1 MAQTEAELLDNP
13 VAGRPTLILR
23 SPDFHSITEVVAE
36 PLERPTPIGWWLF
49 FIPSLALLSLLG
61 VAVSWLFWE
70 GIGIWGL
77 NVPVGWAWDITNFVF
92 WVGIGHAGTLI
103 SAILFLFRQKWRT
116 SINRSAEAMTIFA
129 VMCALTFPGIHVGRV
144 WVAYWMF
151 PLPNQMGMWPNFRS
165 PLLWDVFAVSIY
177 GTVSVLFWYVGLIP
191 DLATIRD
198 RAKTRTRK
206 FVYGFFALGWRGS
219 VRQWHHY
226 ETAYLILAA
235 LATPLVLSVHSIVSM
250 DFAVSLLPGWH
261 TTVFPPYFVAG
272 AIFSGFAMVLTLMV
286 ICRKAFRLE
295 HIITLRH
302 FDYMAKIM
310 LVTGTMV
317 GYAYATE
324 FFTAWYSGNPY
335 ELFTFLN
342 RALGPYAWAYWI
354 MVTCNVISPQI
365 FWSKKARTSIPILF
379 VLSIVINIGM
389 WFERFVIIVT
399 SLHRDFLPSAWG
411 YFTSH
416 DLGRGVPARKLR
428 ALLHDVLPVRALSSD
443 GGNRRGQDRPA
454 AGRSALAARPRTRGH
469 RTTGPRRCPWARR
482 SPLPREPPDAAL
494 FSRLPKG
501 PHYGILAEFA
511 TPADLYHACER
522 VRDAGFTRWDAHTPF
537 PVHGL
542 EGAMGLRRSPL
553 PWIVL
558 GMGLMGAALGFLLQ
572 WWVHTI
578 AYPLVISGKPFFAWP
593 AFIPITF
600 EVAVLFGALG
610 AVFGMFGLN
619 RLPMHH
625 HPLFRSKV
633 FERVTDDAFFISI
646 ESWDPRF
653 DPSATGKL
661 LESLGARQR
670 RAPGVLNDPRTR
682 SRRAAAR
689 AGHDPAGARVEPPSG
704 HRRGRR
710 PAGCGGLRDSG
721 RGESEAILLLVARV
735 VPVLSEPGP
744 WRPLFRADP
753 VRVAGRMGNRAA
765 TDWGDDLRNA
775 SRDGG
780 PLSAGVARPAR
791 SLLVD
796 GPRGSRS

>member
-1 MAQTEAELLDNP
+1 MEAELLDNP
-13 VAGRPTLILR
+13 VAGRPPLILR
-23 SPDFHSITEVVAE
+23 SPDFHSITEAVAE
-36 PLERPTPIGWWLF
+36 TVERPTPIGWWLLF
-49 FIPSLALLSLLG
+49 LPSLALLSLLG
-61 VAVSWLFWE
+61 VAVAWLFWE

-103 SAILFLFRQKWRT
+103 SAILFLFRQTWRT
-116 SINRSAEAMTIFA
+116 SINRAAEAMTIFA

-151 PLPNQMGMWPNFRS
+151 PLPNQMGTWPNFRS

-191 DLATIRD
+191 DLATMRD
-198 RAKTRTRK
+198 RAKTRTRQI
-206 FVYGFFALGWRGS
+206 VYGIFALGWRGS
-219 VRQWHHY
+219 QRQWHHY
-226 ETAYLILAA
+226 ETAYLVLAA

-286 ICRKAFRLE
+286 ICRTAFGLE

-365 FWSKKARTSIPILF
+365 FWFKKARTSIPVLF

-399 SLHRDFLPSAWG
+399 SLHRDFLPSSWG
-411 YFTSH
+411 YFSPTMW
-416 DLGRGVPARKLR
+416 
-428 ALLHDVLPVRALSSD
+428 DVLCLLGSFGLFFTMFCLFVRFLPMVATAEVKSVLPQADPHWRPETGHLPTEAPAHLNGAKAGEIPAHPHADQPPADAPALVD
-443 GGNRRGQDRPA
+443 GVK
-454 AGRSALAARPRTRGH
+454 AGSRWSFQV
-469 RTTGPRRCPWARR
+469 
-482 SPLPREPPDAAL
+482 PLL
-494 FSRLPKG
+494 SRLPKG
-501 PHYGILAEFA
+501 PYYGVLAEFA
-511 TPADLYHACER
+511 TPAALYHACER

-542 EGAMGLRRSPL
+542 SRAMGLRRSTL

-558 GMGLMGAALGFLLQ
+558 VMALMGAALGFVLQ
-572 WWVHTI
+572 WWVHTS
-578 AYPLVISGKPFFAWP
+578 AYPLVISGKPFFTWP
-593 AFIPITF
+593 AFIPVTF

-625 HPLFRSKV
+625 HPLFKSKV
-633 FERVTDDAFFISI
+633 FERASDDTFFISI

-653 DPSATGKL
+653 DPSATGTLLKSLGAQSVEL
-661 LESLGARQR
+661 LES
-670 RAPGVLNDPRTR
+670 
-682 SRRAAAR
+682 
-689 AGHDPAGARVEPPSG
+689 
-704 HRRGRR
+704 
-710 PAGCGGLRDSG
+710 
-721 RGESEAILLLVARV
+721 
-735 VPVLSEPGP
+735 
-744 WRPLFRADP
+744 
-753 VRVAGRMGNRAA
+753 
-765 TDWGDDLRNA
+765 
-775 SRDGG
+775 
-780 PLSAGVARPAR
+780 
-791 SLLVD
+791 
-796 GPRGSRS
+796 

>member
-1 MAQTEAELLDNP
+1 M
-13 VAGRPTLILR
+13 
-23 SPDFHSITEVVAE
+23 
-36 PLERPTPIGWWLF
+36 
-49 FIPSLALLSLLG
+49 
-61 VAVSWLFWE
+61 AVSWLFWE

-77 NVPVGWAWDITNFVF
+77 NQPVGWAWDITNFVF

-103 SAILFLFRQKWRT
+103 SAILFLFRQTWRT

-191 DLATIRD
+191 DLATMRD
-198 RAKTRTRK
+198 RAKTRTRQ
-206 FVYGFFALGWRGS
+206 FVYGIFALGWRGS
-219 VRQWHHY
+219 QRQWHHY

-286 ICRKAFRLE
+286 ICRWAFGLE
-295 HIITLRH
+295 HIVTLRH

-335 ELFTFLN
+335 ELYAFLN

-354 MVTCNVISPQI
+354 MVSCNVISPQI
-365 FWSKKARTSIPILF
+365 FWFKKARTSIPILF
-379 VLSIVINIGM
+379 AVSIVINIGM

-399 SLHRDFLPSAWG
+399 SLHRDFLPSSWG
-411 YFTSH
+411 YFSPTIW
-416 DLGRGVPARKLR
+416 DVVCLLGSFGLFFTMFCLFVRF
-428 ALLHDVLPVRALSSD
+428 LPMVATAEVKT
-443 GGNRRGQDRPA
+443 RPA
-454 AGRSALAARPRTRGH
+454 AGQSALAARPRTRDRQH
-469 RTTGPRRCPWARR
+469 HASRRTIATAD
-482 SPLPREPPDAAL
+482 PPAPAAAL
-494 FSRLPKG
+494 RARSRWSFEMPMVPRLPKG
-501 PHYGILAEFA
+501 PYYGILAEFA
-511 TPADLYHACER
+511 TPAELYHACER
-522 VRDAGFTRWDAHTPF
+522 VRDAGFTRWDAHSPF

-542 EGAMGLRRSPL
+542 SRAMGLRRSTL

-558 GMGLMGAALGFLLQ
+558 VMALTGAALGFVLQ
-572 WWVHTI
+572 WWVHTS
-578 AYPLVISGKPFFAWP
+578 AYPLVISGKPFFTWP

-625 HPLFRSKV
+625 HPLFQSKV
-633 FERVTDDAFFISI
+633 FERASDDAFFISI

-653 DPSATGKL
+653 DPSATATL
-661 LESLGARQR
+661 LKSLGAR
-670 RAPGVLNDPRTR
+670 
-682 SRRAAAR
+682 S
-689 AGHDPAGARVEPPSG
+689 VE
-704 HRRGRR
+704 
-710 PAGCGGLRDSG
+710 LL
-721 RGESEAILLLVARV
+721 ES
-735 VPVLSEPGP
+735 
-744 WRPLFRADP
+744 
-753 VRVAGRMGNRAA
+753 
-765 TDWGDDLRNA
+765 
-775 SRDGG
+775 
-780 PLSAGVARPAR
+780 
-791 SLLVD
+791 
-796 GPRGSRS
+796 

>member
-1 MAQTEAELLDNP
+1 LAQTEAELLDNP
-13 VAGRPTLILR
+13 VAGHPTLILR
-23 SPDFHSITEVVAE
+23 SPDFHSITDVVAE
-36 PLERPTPIGWWLF
+36 PVERPTPIGWWLA
-49 FIPSLALLSLLG
+49 FIPSVALLSLLG

-77 NVPVGWAWDITNFVF
+77 NQPVGWAWDITNFVF

-116 SINRSAEAMTIFA
+116 SINRAAEAMTIFA

-151 PLPNQMGMWPNFRS
+151 PIPNQMDMWPNFRS

-177 GTVSVLFWYVGLIP
+177 GTVSALFWYVGLIP
-191 DLATIRD
+191 DLATMRD
-198 RAKTRTRK
+198 RAHTRTRK
-206 FVYGFFALGWRGS
+206 IAYGIFALGWRGS
-219 VRQWHHY
+219 QRQWHHY

-250 DFAVSLLPGWH
+250 DFAVSILPGWH

-286 ICRKAFRLE
+286 ICRQVFRLE

-354 MVTCNVISPQI
+354 MVACNVISPQI
-365 FWSKKARTSIPILF
+365 FWFKKARTSIPVLF
-379 VLSIVINIGM
+379 VLSIVINVGM

-411 YFTSH
+411 YFTPTIWDVLCLVGSFGLFFTMFCLFVRFLPMVATAEVKTVLPQADPH
-416 DLGRGVPARKLR
+416 WQPGPERALPERMLPDRNAVDRKAIEEHRAAAVPLSTGDRSRRLPRPFDSLRSLR
-428 ALLHDVLPVRALSSD
+428 AMPLLANRLPD
-443 GGNRRGQDRPA
+443 GPYYGV
-454 AGRSALAARPRTRGH
+454 LAA
-469 RTTGPRRCPWARR
+469 
-482 SPLPREPPDAAL
+482 
-494 FSRLPKG
+494 
-501 PHYGILAEFA
+501 FA

-522 VRDAGFTRWDAHTPF
+522 VRDAGFTRWDAHSPF

-542 EGAMGLRRSPL
+542 AGAMGLRRSPL

-558 GMGLMGAALGFLLQ
+558 VMGLMGAALGFLLQ

-578 AYPLVISGKPFFAWP
+578 AYPLVISGKPYFAWP
-593 AFIPITF
+593 AYVPITF

-653 DPSATGKL
+653 DPSATAKL
-661 LESLGARQR
+661 LESVGAR
-670 RAPGVLNDPRTR
+670 
-682 SRRAAAR
+682 S
-689 AGHDPAGARVEPPSG
+689 VE
-704 HRRGRR
+704 
-710 PAGCGGLRDSG
+710 LL
-721 RGESEAILLLVARV
+721 ES
-735 VPVLSEPGP
+735 
-744 WRPLFRADP
+744 
-753 VRVAGRMGNRAA
+753 
-765 TDWGDDLRNA
+765 
-775 SRDGG
+775 
-780 PLSAGVARPAR
+780 
-791 SLLVD
+791 
-796 GPRGSRS
+796 

>member
-1 MAQTEAELLDNP
+1 LAQTEAELLDNP
-13 VAGRPTLILR
+13 VAGHPTLILR
-23 SPDFHSITEVVAE
+23 SPDFHSITEAVAE
-36 PLERPTPIGWWLF
+36 PVERPTPIGWWLF
-49 FIPSLALLSLLG
+49 FIPSVALLSLLG
-61 VAVSWLFWE
+61 VAVAWLFWE

-103 SAILFLFRQKWRT
+103 SAILFLFRQTWRT

-151 PLPNQMGMWPNFRS
+151 PLPNQMDMWPNFRS

-191 DLATIRD
+191 DLATMRD
-198 RAKTRTRK
+198 RAKTRTRQ
-206 FVYGFFALGWRGS
+206 FVYGIFALGWRGS

-295 HIITLRH
+295 HIVTLRH

-324 FFTAWYSGNPY
+324 FFIAWYSGNPY
-335 ELFTFLN
+335 ELYAFLN

-354 MVTCNVISPQI
+354 MITCNVISPQI
-365 FWSKKARTSIPILF
+365 FWFKKARTSIPILF

-399 SLHRDFLPSAWG
+399 SLHRDFLPSSWG
-411 YFTSH
+411 YFSPTFW
-416 DLGRGVPARKLR
+416 DVITLLGSFGLFFTMFCLFVRFLPMVATAEVKT
-428 ALLHDVLPVRALSSD
+428 VLPQANLHAEP
-443 GGNRRGQDRPA
+443 GQE
-454 AGRSALAARPRTRGH
+454 AGLAGH
-469 RTTGPRRCPWARR
+469 RAVAAPSESAREAQDQVAVVSANAEARSKWSLEMPLVPRLPTGPY
-482 SPLPREPPDAAL
+482 
-494 FSRLPKG
+494 
-501 PHYGILAEFA
+501 YGILAEFA
-511 TPADLYHACER
+511 TPADLYRACER
-522 VRDAGFTRWDAHTPF
+522 VRDAGFTKWDAHSPF

-542 EGAMGLRRSPL
+542 HKAMGLRRSVL

-558 GMGLMGAALGFLLQ
+558 VMALLGAWAGFVLQ
-572 WWVHTI
+572 WWVHTT
-578 AYPLVISGKPFFAWP
+578 AYPLVISGKPFFTWP

-610 AVFGMFGLN
+610 AVFGMLGLN

-625 HPLFRSKV
+625 HPLFQSKV
-633 FERVTDDAFFISI
+633 FERASDDAFFISI

-653 DPSATGKL
+653 DPAATGTL
-661 LESLGARQR
+661 LKSLGAR
-670 RAPGVLNDPRTR
+670 
-682 SRRAAAR
+682 S
-689 AGHDPAGARVEPPSG
+689 VE
-704 HRRGRR
+704 
-710 PAGCGGLRDSG
+710 LV
-721 RGESEAILLLVARV
+721 ES
-735 VPVLSEPGP
+735 
-744 WRPLFRADP
+744 
-753 VRVAGRMGNRAA
+753 
-765 TDWGDDLRNA
+765 
-775 SRDGG
+775 
-780 PLSAGVARPAR
+780 
-791 SLLVD
+791 
-796 GPRGSRS
+796 

>member
-23 SPDFHSITEVVAE
+23 SPDFHSITEAVAE
-36 PLERPTPIGWWLF
+36 PIERPTPIGWWLF

-77 NVPVGWAWDITNFVF
+77 NQPVGWAWDITNFVF

-129 VMCALTFPGIHVGRV
+129 VMCAMIFPGIHVGRV

-151 PLPNQMGMWPNFRS
+151 PIPNQMGMWPNFRS

-191 DLATIRD
+191 DLAMMRD
-198 RAKTRTRK
+198 RAKTRARK
-206 FVYGFFALGWRGS
+206 LAYGIFALGWRGS
-219 VRQWHHY
+219 MRQWHHY
-226 ETAYLILAA
+226 ETAYLLLAA

-286 ICRKAFRLE
+286 ICRKAFHLE

-310 LVTGTMV
+310 LVTGSMV

-324 FFTAWYSGNPY
+324 FFTSWYSGNPY

-354 MVTCNVISPQI
+354 MVACNVISPQI
-365 FWSKKARTSIPILF
+365 FWFKKARTSIPILF
-379 VLSIVINIGM
+379 VMSIVINVGM

-399 SLHRDFLPSAWG
+399 SLSRDFLPSSWG
-411 YFTSH
+411 YFSPTIW
-416 DLGRGVPARKLR
+416 DVACLLGSFGLFFTMFCLFVRFLPMVATAEVKTVLPQADPHWQPGPEREIPTALRADQPPLKLR
-428 ALLHDVLPVRALSSD
+428 RSAVALAKAEAPADVNGAKAGAAPWGVGARSRWSPMALLLP
-443 GGNRRGQDRPA
+443 Q
-454 AGRSALAARPRTRGH
+454 
-469 RTTGPRRCPWARR
+469 
-482 SPLPREPPDAAL
+482 
-494 FSRLPKG
+494 LPKG
-501 PHYGILAEFA
+501 PDYGILAEFA

-522 VRDAGFTRWDAHTPF
+522 MRDAGFTRWDAHSPF

-542 EGAMGLRRSPL
+542 AGAMGLRRSRL

-558 GMGLMGAALGFLLQ
+558 GMGLTGAALGFVLQ
-572 WWVHTI
+572 WWVH
-578 AYPLVISGKPFFAWP
+578 ASAQPLVISGKPFFTWP

-600 EVAVLFGALG
+600 EVGVLFAALG
-610 AVFGMFGLN
+610 AVFGMLGLN
-619 RLPMHH
+619 RLPMHY

-653 DPSATGKL
+653 DPSATRKL
-661 LESLGARQR
+661 MESLGAR
-670 RAPGVLNDPRTR
+670 
-682 SRRAAAR
+682 S
-689 AGHDPAGARVEPPSG
+689 VE
-704 HRRGRR
+704 
-710 PAGCGGLRDSG
+710 LL
-721 RGESEAILLLVARV
+721 ES
-735 VPVLSEPGP
+735 
-744 WRPLFRADP
+744 
-753 VRVAGRMGNRAA
+753 
-765 TDWGDDLRNA
+765 
-775 SRDGG
+775 
-780 PLSAGVARPAR
+780 
-791 SLLVD
+791 
-796 GPRGSRS
+796 

>member
-1 MAQTEAELLDNP
+1 MAQTETELLDNP

-23 SPDFHSITEVVAE
+23 SPDFHSITEAVAE
-36 PLERPTPIGWWLF
+36 PIERPTPIGWWLF
-49 FIPSLALLSLLG
+49 FLPSLALLSFLG
-61 VAVSWLFWE
+61 VAVAWLFWE

-77 NVPVGWAWDITNFVF
+77 NQPVGWAWDITNFVF

-177 GTVSVLFWYVGLIP
+177 GTVSILFWYVGLIP
-191 DLATIRD
+191 DLATMRD
-198 RAKTRTRK
+198 RAKTPIRR
-206 FVYGFFALGWRGS
+206 FAYGLFALGWRGS

-226 ETAYLILAA
+226 ETAYLVLAA

-250 DFAVSLLPGWH
+250 DFAVSVLPGWH
-261 TTVFPPYFVAG
+261 TTIFPPYFVAG

-286 ICRKAFRLE
+286 ICRQVFRLD

-335 ELFTFLN
+335 ETFTFLN
-342 RALGPYAWAYWI
+342 RALGPYAWAYWTMI
-354 MVTCNVISPQI
+354 TCNVISPQV
-365 FWSKKARTSIPILF
+365 FWFKKARTSIPVLF

-399 SLHRDFLPSAWG
+399 SLHRDFLPSSWG
-411 YFTSH
+411 YFSPTMWDVMCLVGSFG
-416 DLGRGVPARKLR
+416 LFFTMFCLFVRFLPMVATAEVKT
-428 ALLHDVLPVRALSSD
+428 VLPQAD
-443 GGNRRGQDRPA
+443 PHHGGVHHDAPA
-454 AGRSALAARPRTRGH
+454 GLPTVAPSLISGAKVGAKPGWSFQM
-469 RTTGPRRCPWARR
+469 
-482 SPLPREPPDAAL
+482 PLVP
-494 FSRLPKG
+494 RLPNG
-501 PHYGILAEFA
+501 PYYGILAEFA
-511 TPADLYHACER
+511 TPAGLYRACER
-522 VRDAGFTRWDAHTPF
+522 VRDAGFTRWDAHSPF

-542 EGAMGLRRSPL
+542 DKAMGLRRSKL

-558 GMGLMGAALGFLLQ
+558 VMALAGAALGFGLQ
-572 WWVHTI
+572 WWVH
-578 AYPLVISGKPFFAWP
+578 ASAQPLVISGKPYFTWP

-600 EVAVLFGALG
+600 ELSVLFGSLG
-610 AVFGMFGLN
+610 AVLGMLGLN

-633 FERVTDDAFFISI
+633 FERASDDAFFISI

-653 DPSATGKL
+653 DPSATGKVM
-661 LESLGARQR
+661 ESLGAR
-670 RAPGVLNDPRTR
+670 
-682 SRRAAAR
+682 S
-689 AGHDPAGARVEPPSG
+689 VE
-704 HRRGRR
+704 
-710 PAGCGGLRDSG
+710 LL
-721 RGESEAILLLVARV
+721 ES
-735 VPVLSEPGP
+735 
-744 WRPLFRADP
+744 
-753 VRVAGRMGNRAA
+753 
-765 TDWGDDLRNA
+765 
-775 SRDGG
+775 
-780 PLSAGVARPAR
+780 
-791 SLLVD
+791 
-796 GPRGSRS
+796 